1 MGGADVGDV
10 GATPN
15 TLGDTMSSK
24 DQSAIPDFTS
34 FNRLDGRNL
43 IVSGAGRGMGRHT
56 SHALSQLGAKVLCV
70 DIEVPLA
77 DEVAAEVGGIAF
89 TGDMT
94 NEDDVARMVAFASD
108 AFATESSEGKI
119 HGFVDIIGIAEWT
132 DIIDTPI
139 SVWDSQFD
147 MCLRHSFL
155 LAKHVGRHMIT
166 GGNPGTM
173 VFIASVHGLSASVR
187 HAAYGAAKA
196 GLISLVKTVAHEMGP
211 HGIRANA
218 IAPGTIL
225 TPRMEIALDEQR
237 RKDSAKLAVLNRL
250 GKTSEIA
257 NAALFLTSDQSAY
270 VTGQTLVV
278 DGGVVTADPFNP
290 L

>member
-1 MGGADVGDV
+1 
-10 GATPN
+10 
-15 TLGDTMSSK
+15 
-24 DQSAIPDFTS
+24 
-34 FNRLDGRNL
+34 
-43 IVSGAGRGMGRHT
+43 MGRHT

-77 DEVAAEVGGIAF
+77 DEVATEVGGTAF

-94 NEDDVARMVAFASD
+94 NEDDVARMVAFAD
-108 AFATESSEGKI
+108 ETFAGKI

-166 GGNPGTM
+166 AGNRGTM

-196 GLISLVKTVAHEMGP
+196 GLISLVKTVAHEMGS

-225 TPRMEIALDEQR
+225 TPRMEIALDEQHR
-237 RKDSAKLAVLNRL
+237 TDAAKVAVLNRL
-250 GKTSEIA
+250 GSTSEIA
-257 NAALFLTSDQSAY
+257 NAALFLTSDQSSY